1 MHIILKNKNCLLFT
15 VWELNNTSK
24 NFEILQ
30 IKVHVVIRKSATNS
44 TTGRSINSYN
54 NKLHGINS
62 AMSMTPRASNLTGVE
77 IYSLQSSREP
87 TPRGS
92 SFNQTDFYAMFSSKL
107 ASPNPMAVSGQDD
120 EKMKNKVNS
129 KSSELYTTTTT
140 SSYPTP
146 NPVLSGLSMGST
158 KKELGGSNSNSN
170 KELHMFVWSS
180 SASPV
185 SEANMRNAVNRAAST
200 DFGAIGNNPSP
211 KGMTD
216 NLSGNFCQCNLKNYK
231 FSICVTPLS

>member
-1 MHIILKNKNCLLFT
+1 LEKLKSFIFI

-24 NFEILQ
+24 SFEILQ

-62 AMSMTPRASNLTGVE
+62 SMSMTPRASNLTGVE
-77 IYSLQSSREP
+77 IYSLQTSREP
-87 TPRGS
+87 TPRAS
-92 SFNQTDFYAMFSSKL
+92 SFNQTDFYAMFPSKL
-107 ASPNPMAVSGQDD
+107 ASPNPMAVSGQED
-120 EKMKNKVNS
+120 EKMKNKANS

-158 KKELGGSNSNSN
+158 KKKELGRSNSNSN

-200 DFGAIGNNPSP
+200 DFGAIDNPTP

-216 NLSGNFCQCNLKNYK
+216 DHFGNFFMCTLQNYK
-231 FSICVTPLS
+231 FTIG

>member
-1 MHIILKNKNCLLFT
+1 MVSICKPFGTLTRELTANLK
-15 VWELNNTSK
+15 S
-24 NFEILQ
+24 FEILQ

-44 TTGRSINSYN
+44 TVGRSVNSYN

-77 IYSLQSSREP
+77 IYSLQTSREP
-87 TPRGS
+87 TPRAS

-107 ASPNPMAVSGQDD
+107 ATPNPTAVSGQDD
-120 EKMKNKVNS
+120 EKLKNKTNS
-129 KSSELYTTTTT
+129 KSSELYTTTAT
-140 SSYPTP
+140 SAYPTP
-146 NPVLSGLSMGST
+146 NPVLSNLSMGST
-158 KKELGGSNSNSN
+158 KKKELGRSNSNSN

-200 DFGAIGNNPSP
+200 DFGAIENNPTT
-211 KGMTD
+211 KGMLD
-216 NLSGNFCQCNLKNYK
+216 NFSGNLCMCTLKN
-231 FSICVTPLS
+231 